1 MQEIWAASGQERLAY
16 KHGNHA
22 IGWALAKR
30 ITKECQSAQ
39 LLNEDKLKN
48 NLGAVFDKL
57 RQAIWTETSK
67 RIIIKGPLA
76 LFRNQT
82 DVIPLLEAVL
92 VQDYGLGADPVV
104 EHKRR
109 QQQAGQPYPKELFD
123 YMISKAPQIG
133 NLT

>member
-1 MQEIWAASGQERLAY
+1 
-16 KHGNHA
+16 
-22 IGWALAKR
+22 
-30 ITKECQSAQ
+30 
-39 LLNEDKLKN
+39 LNEDKLKN

-57 RQAIWTETSK
+57 RQAMWTETNK
-67 RIIIKGPLA
+67 RTIIKGPLA

-92 VQDYGLGADPVV
+92 VQDYELGADPVV
-104 EHKRR
+104 EHKRK
-109 QQQAGQPYPKELFD
+109 QQQAGQSYPKELFD